1 MEQKRFKI
9 SKWIFL
15 SLSILFNAFI
25 VVYSCLPSKV
35 TEDWNL
41 AFTNIFTNIVNTF
54 SPKNVETIP
63 LTKLDIGISSDKYNF
78 IPGYQDNAI
87 PLGSAKQISFTYEPS
102 NATNKSVEYYTE
114 NTDVVKLNQSGE
126 KLSVIGLKEGT
137 ATIFAKNEL
146 SGLTSSCEVLVVK
159 TIAPTSFEISVADTN
174 VSLNSYADIVI
185 DIDGGPLEHNELHN
199 SRYYDIRKLQYT
211 SSNES
216 VLTIN
221 EYGVIHPVSTGSS
234 TISVS
239 NGIIT
244 KELPI
249 TVVDGSPI
257 SPYSNLKI
265 AGSNIAYDSDY
276 IYDKH
281 GSKLSIFDGE
291 TELTNE
297 SFLWTSSN
305 ELLVNVDRHGVVRG
319 FRKISVED
327 QKAVITATSKITGQT
342 ATFEVIVKDQ
352 LPTKLAYSIEAYGG
366 VKWNTDIFTTCVG
379 DEVIIKF
386 YLEPVAYNKQM
397 TVTSS
402 DAEIIN
408 PVFQGGYANL
418 EIKKEGKCVISFS
431 YDLDPTLK
439 GSIEFTVL
447 KAGAMNT
454 GDITEANFT
463 LRKVVG
469 HAALFMVTQIFTIIA
484 LYMFFDKKK
493 MWFYCVISV
502 GIGLFFASL
511 SETIEYFVPTR
522 SGKFLDVLIDFAG
535 VVVGAALFI
544 GFMLLYKYIKSKKN
558 KNDL

>member
-25 VVYSCLPSKV
+25 VAYSCLPSKV

-63 LTKLDIGISSDKYNF
+63 LTKLDIGLSSDKYNF

-102 NATNKSVEYYTE
+102 NATNKSVEYCTE

-146 SGLTSSCEVLVVK
+146 SGLTSSCEVAVVK

-199 SRYYDIRKLQYT
+199 SRYYDVRKLNFR
-211 SSNES
+211 SSNEA
-216 VLTIN
+216 VL
-221 EYGVIHPVSTGSS
+221 EVDEFGVVHPLSIGES
-234 TISVS
+234 TITVS
-239 NGIIT
+239 NGVISKT
-244 KELPI
+244 LKLN
-249 TVVDGSPI
+249 VVDGTPNV
-257 SPYSNLKI
+257 PYSDLKI
-265 AGSNIAYDSDY
+265 TGSNIAYDSDF

-291 TELTNE
+291 TELSNE
-297 SFLWTSSN
+297 SFIWTSSN

-319 FRKISVED
+319 FRKTSVEE
-327 QKAVITATSKITGQT
+327 QRAVITATSKITGQT

-352 LPTKLAYSIEAYGG
+352 LPTKLAYSVNAYDS
-366 VKWNTDIFTTCVG
+366 VKWSPDIFTTCVG
-379 DEVIIKF
+379 DNVRIYF
-386 YLEPVAYNKQM
+386 YLEPVAYDKQM

-402 DAEIIN
+402 DVDTIN
-408 PVFQGGYANL
+408 PIFQGNYASL
-418 EIKKEGKCVISFS
+418 EIKKEGNCVVSFY
-431 YDLDPTLK
+431 YDLDPSLK
-439 GSIEFTVL
+439 GSITFTVL

-454 GDITEANFT
+454 GDISSANYT

-469 HAALFMVTQIFTIIA
+469 HAALFMVAQIFTIIT
-484 LYMFFDKKK
+484 LYMFFYDKK
-493 MWFYCVISV
+493 MWFYSLISV

-522 SGKFLDVLIDFAG
+522 GGKFLDVLIDFAG